1 MSVSIDL
8 SNTEKLDILLDERH
22 TVKERIES
30 FLLKNVEIFPTFTID
45 SFIPETNK
53 KLDITISHSTMFE
66 LVKSARLINLK
77 LKELGYENV

>member
-1 MSVSIDL
+1 MTITSSL

-22 TVKERIES
+22 ATKVRIEN
-30 FLLKNVEIFPTFTID
+30 FLLENIEIFPTFTID
-45 SFIPETNK
+45 SFIPETNEQIQIAK
-53 KLDITISHSTMFE
+53 HHSTMFE

>member
-22 TVKERIES
+22 TVKVRIES
-30 FLLKNVEIFPTFTID
+30 FLLQNVEIFPNFTVD
-45 SFIPETNK
+45 SFIPETSE
-53 KLDITISHSTMFE
+53 KLGITLSHLTMFE
-66 LVKSARLINLK
+66 LVKSARIINLK